1 MRILV
6 GLALV
11 SVAVPA
17 LADDAAPP
25 KQEHK
30 ICRREQATGTRSTTK
45 ICLTAAEWR
54 ERDENGVD
62 DGAMGSKMKAYNDLG
77 KGALTSGGVQPH

>member
-1 MRILV
+1 MKILV
-6 GLALV
+6 GLALL
-11 SVAVPA
+11 SIAVPA

-30 ICRREQATGTRSTTK
+30 ICRREQSTGTRSTTK

-62 DGAMGSKMKAYNDLG
+62 DAAMGSKMKTYNDLG
-77 KGALTSGGVQPH
+77 RGALMGGGQQPH

>member
-6 GLALV
+6 GLALL
-11 SVAVPA
+11 SIAVPA
-17 LADDAAPP
+17 LADDAAP

-54 ERDENGVD
+54 ERDANGSAD

-77 KGALTSGGVQPH
+77 RGPLMGGGQQPH